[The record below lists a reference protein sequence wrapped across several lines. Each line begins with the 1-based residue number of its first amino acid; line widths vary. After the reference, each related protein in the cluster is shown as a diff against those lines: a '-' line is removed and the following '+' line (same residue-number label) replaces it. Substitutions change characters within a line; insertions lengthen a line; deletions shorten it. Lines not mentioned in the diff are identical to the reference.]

1 MSDLPVFKSILPP
14 NSTKLERDVE
24 SLGIKI
30 ERLPVPFVALSRI
43 DECPEAY
50 LPWLAWSHRV
60 EYWNP
65 NWTAAQ
71 KRQAIH
77 SAKDFNRQRGTK
89 SALHSLISTVTP
101 NYNMTMWH
109 EMQPKGSPYTF
120 VVAVDQS
127 QILTVDELARLHTA
141 IDATKSQRDLYAIDA
156 KVKSQATVYV
166 AGQCSVG
173 EQIFIG
179 EKV

>member
-1 MSDLPVFKSILPP
+1 MSDLPVFKSILPL
-14 NSTKLERDVE
+14 NSTPLERE
-24 SLGIKI
+24 LEYLGIKI

-65 NWTAAQ
+65 SWTATQ

-77 SAKDFNRQRGTK
+77 AARDFNRQRGTK

-101 NYNMTMWH
+101 NYRMTMWH

-120 VVAVDQS
+120 VVAVDQR
-127 QILTVDELARLHTA
+127 QILTIDELATLHTA
-141 IDATKSQRDLYAIDA
+141 IDATKSQRDVYSIDA
-156 KVKSQATVYV
+156 RVKSQSTVYIG
-166 AGQCSVG
+166 GQCSVG
-173 EQIFIG
+173 EQIFIA